1 MIVTIDGTSASG
13 KSTTAKEVARKLG
26 FVYIDTGAM
35 YRAVALYCIENRID
49 IHNRKAVADV
59 SHKIDIRFEFGNDK
73 NRLRRAQP
81 NRIFLNNREVTNLI
95 RTEAAGSVAST
106 IATYKD
112 VRSNLVEKQRKM
124 GRKENLICEG
134 RDIRTVVFKDADIK
148 IYMDADLMERAR
160 RRQKELGGTADL
172 QSVFGE
178 QFGELTAE
186 PLSRT
191 VIESLKKRDK
201 QDKMRAESPLKIP
214 EDAVIIDTTHL
225 SIEDEVEKVIE
236 MIRQYER

>member
-35 YRAVALYCIENRID
+35 YRAVALYCIENRIN
-49 IHNRKAVADV
+49 IHDRKAVADV
-59 SHKIDIRFEFGNDK
+59 SRKINIRFEFGNDK
-73 NRLRRAQP
+73 NH
-81 NRIFLNNREVTNLI
+81 IFLNGREVTNLI
-95 RTEAAGSVAST
+95 RTEEVGSVAST

-124 GRKENLICEG
+124 GRKENIICEG
-134 RDIRTVVFKDADIK
+134 RDIGTVVFKDADVK
-148 IYMDADLMERAR
+148 IYMDADLIERAR
-160 RRQKELGGTADL
+160 RRQRELERTADL

-191 VIESLKKRDK
+191 VIESLKKRDE

-236 MIRQYER
+236 AIRQYEYDKKDERR

>member
-124 GRKENLICEG
+124 GRKENVICEG
-134 RDIRTVVFKDADIK
+134 RDIGTVVFKDADIK
-148 IYMDADLMERAR
+148 IYMDADLIERAR

-172 QSVFGE
+172 QSV
-178 QFGELTAE
+178 
-186 PLSRT
+186 
-191 VIESLKKRDK
+191 IESLKKRDE

-236 MIRQYER
+236 VIRQYEYDKKDERR

>member
-73 NRLRRAQP
+73 NRLRRAVRRAHCRAAQP

-124 GRKENLICEG
+124 GRKENVICEG
-134 RDIRTVVFKDADIK
+134 RDIGTVVFKDADIK
-148 IYMDADLMERAR
+148 IYMDADLIERAR
-160 RRQKELGGTADL
+160 RRQEELGGTADS

-178 QFGELTAE
+178 
-186 PLSRT
+186 LSRT
-191 VIESLKKRDK
+191 VIKSLKKRDE
-201 QDKMRAESPLKIP
+201 QDKTRAESPLKIP

-225 SIEDEVEKVIE
+225 SIEDEVKKVIE

>member
-73 NRLRRAQP
+73 NH
-81 NRIFLNNREVTNLI
+81 IFLNNKKVTNLI
-95 RTEAAGSVAST
+95 RTEEVGSVAST
-106 IATYKD
+106 IATYKY
-112 VRSNLVEKQRKM
+112 VRMNLVEKQREM
-124 GRKENLICEG
+124 GRKENVICEG
-134 RDIRTVVFKDADIK
+134 RDIGTVVFKDADVK
-148 IYMDADLMERAR
+148 IYMDADLIERAQ
-160 RRQKELGGTADL
+160 RRQRELERTADL
-172 QSVFGE
+172 QS
-178 QFGELTAE
+178 
-186 PLSRT
+186 
-191 VIESLKKRDK
+191 VIESLKKRDE
-201 QDKMRAESPLKIP
+201 QDKMRVESPLKIP

-236 MIRQYER
+236 VIRQYEYDKKDERR